1 MAAEKVIWQG
11 GTLLAP
17 VPAVLVGCGNGKEFP
32 DNLITLAWAGTVCSE
47 PPMVGIGI
55 RPERYSYGLILATG
69 EFTVNIPSAA
79 MTEHVDFC
87 GVKSGRDVDKF
98 KACGF
103 TAVRGSQVSAPI
115 VAEAP
120 LSLECKLE
128 KTLELGSHTLFLG
141 RIVAVQ
147 ASKELIRE
155 NGSFDVDRADLAA
168 YAHGHYYALGEK
180 IGHFGYSIRKKA
192 GSKVRD

>member
-1 MAAEKVIWQG
+1 MAAEKMIWQG

-17 VPAVLVGCGNGKEFP
+17 VPAVLVGCGNGKEFLY
-32 DNLITLAWAGTVCSE
+32 NLITVAWAGTVCSE

-69 EFTVNIPSAA
+69 EFTVNLPSTN
-79 MTEHVDFC
+79 MVESVDFC
-87 GVKSGRDVDKF
+87 GVRSGRDVDKF
-98 KACGF
+98 KACGL
-103 TAVRGSQVSAPI
+103 TAVPGSQISAPI

-128 KTLELGSHTLFLG
+128 KSVELGSHTLFLG

-147 ASKELIRE
+147 AACALIRE
-155 NGSFDVDRADLAA
+155 NGSFDVDHADFAA
-168 YAHGHYYALGEK
+168 YAHGHYYSLGEK
-180 IGHFGYSIRKKA
+180 IGHFGFSIRRKA
-192 GSKVRD
+192 GAKIRN